1 MAKKVNNANKA
12 KKAKEAKKTDSKRF
26 VKHVGRISIIVA
38 LLFLTVYLI
47 TIISASSSFYADSAV
62 KNAKIYFDKD
72 MKAASE
78 LVQVHY
84 DRLYAIVDRV
94 EYAQSKENV
103 DEIISSYIGSEEFGD
118 LRYYSNGV
126 AYSPSGEIID
136 REVSAHEM
144 LLELSQSNMAGCTD
158 VYNDERVQIDCIAFF
173 VPVRGSEYI
182 DGLLSIVPADDI
194 ISVGEVLQE
203 DTSMVAVVSSKGKMF
218 AHMFAEGFTTNVGA
232 NIYDF
237 LEDFTTN
244 DKDMVDEVRALLIED
259 DIGTVEIQVSGTRYT
274 VVAEPIDAFDDH
286 LHLITMSKS
295 DDLITTEMNFIRHIV
310 NILLIAIIAF
320 LVGLVFAFLFQKKA
334 KEALNTANLKDAT
347 LECANIEGFRRAAM
361 NLIHGSSRQYVI
373 GVFCIRRFHFVED
386 RFGSEASFELLK
398 FISHVLSSFCNKNEA
413 YGYAGDGKFLLL
425 AEYPSESAFRDKLM
439 VFENIVNKYDLLVEN
454 QVKVK
459 IAAGLCPVA
468 GKRRTVNEMIDCA
481 TIVCEDAKNDSTV
494 SYVIYTENIRDK
506 ISRNEQIEAQMDN
519 ALENSEFRLFLQPK
533 YNVEKDEVD
542 SAEALVR
549 WFDNRKGDY
558 IYPAEFISLFETNG
572 FIVKMDHYIYLEVLK
587 YISEAVEKE
596 DKIVPISVNV
606 SRVTAS
612 APDFINFYVGNKKKY
627 MIDDGLITLE
637 FTETFAV
644 EDYEKFA
651 GIVNAL
657 HADGI
662 RCSID
667 DFGVGYSTFR
677 VLKELDMDEIK
688 LDRVF
693 LEEGVDVERDNQIIR
708 TLVDL
713 AHNLGMDVVQE
724 GVENKAMLDRVSGMG
739 IKVIQG
745 YYYAKAIP
753 LEEFKIFIKS
763 NTSIRYKS
771 IVK

>member
-1 MAKKVNNANKA
+1 MA
-12 KKAKEAKKTDSKRF
+12 KKAKDAKTAKKTKKADGKKF
-26 VKHVGRISIIVA
+26 MKHVGRISIIIA
-38 LLFLTVYLI
+38 LLFLTCYLI
-47 TIISASSSFYADSAV
+47 TIISASSSFYADSAE

-78 LVQVHY
+78 LVKVHY

-94 EYAQSKENV
+94 EYSQSKEDV

-126 AYSPSGEIID
+126 AYSPSGEEVD
-136 REVSAHEM
+136 REISAHEM
-144 LLELSQSNMAGCTD
+144 ILELSQRNEAGCTD

-194 ISVGEVLQE
+194 ISVGDVLQE
-203 DTSMVAVVSSKGKMF
+203 DTSMVAVVNSKGKMF
-218 AHMFAEGFTTNVGA
+218 AHIFAEGFTTNVGA

-237 LEDFTTN
+237 LEDFTVN
-244 DKDMVDEVRALLIED
+244 NKEMVDRVRDLLIKD
-259 DIGTVEIQVSGTRYT
+259 DIATTEIQSAGIRYT
-274 VVAEPIDAFDDH
+274 VVAEPIDAFDDQ
-286 LHLITMSKS
+286 LHLITISKS

-310 NILLIAIIAF
+310 NILLISIVAF

-347 LECANIEGFRRAAM
+347 LECANIEGFRRNAM
-361 NLIHGSSRQYVI
+361 NLMHGSGRPYVI

-398 FISHVLSSFCNKNEA
+398 FITHVLSSFCNKNEA
-413 YGYAGDGKFLLL
+413 YGYAGDGKFMIL
-425 AEYPSESAFRDKLM
+425 AEFPSEGAFRDKLM
-439 VFENIVNKYDLLVEN
+439 VFENIINKYDMLVEN

-468 GKRRTVNEMIDCA
+468 GKRRTINEMIDCA
-481 TIVCEDAKNDSTV
+481 TIVCEDAKNDTTTP
-494 SYVIYTENIRDK
+494 YVIFTETVRDK
-506 ISRNEQIEAQMDN
+506 ISRNEQIEARMDM

-533 YNVEKDEVD
+533 YNVEKDEID

-558 IYPAEFISLFETNG
+558 IYPAEFITLFETNG
-572 FIVKMDHYIYLEVLK
+572 FITKMDHYIYLEVLK

-596 DKIVPISVNV
+596 DKIVPIAVNV

-612 APDFINFYVGNKKKY
+612 APDFINFYIGNKKKY

-644 EDYEKFA
+644 EDYTKFA
-651 GIVNAL
+651 EIVHAL
-657 HADGI
+657 HEGGI

-693 LEEGVDVERDNQIIR
+693 LDEGVDVERDDMIIK
-708 TLVDL
+708 TLVEL
-713 AHNLGMDVVQE
+713 AHNLGMSVVQE
-724 GVENKAMLDRVSGMG
+724 GVENKSMLDRVTKMG
-739 IKVIQG
+739 IGVIQG

-753 LEEFKIFIKS
+753 LEEFKIFINS

>member
-1 MAKKVNNANKA
+1 MA
-12 KKAKEAKKTDSKRF
+12 KKAKDANTAEKTKKADGKKF
-26 VKHVGRISIIVA
+26 MKHVGRISIIIA
-38 LLFLTVYLI
+38 LLFLTCYLI
-47 TIISASSSFYADSAV
+47 TIISASSSFYADSAE

-78 LVQVHY
+78 LVKVHY

-94 EYAQSKENV
+94 EYSKSKEDV

-126 AYSPSGEIID
+126 AYSPSGEVVDKEI
-136 REVSAHEM
+136 SAHEM
-144 LLELSQSNMAGCTD
+144 ILELSQRNAAGCTD
-158 VYNDERVQIDCIAFF
+158 IYNDERVQIDCIAFF

-182 DGLLSIVPADDI
+182 DGLLSIVPADEI
-194 ISVGEVLQE
+194 ISVGDVLQE
-203 DTSMVAVVSSKGKMF
+203 DTSMVAVVNSKGKMF
-218 AHMFAEGFTTNVGA
+218 AHIFAEGFTTNVGA

-237 LEDFTTN
+237 LEDFTVN
-244 DKDMVDEVRALLIED
+244 NKEMIDKVRAILIEN
-259 DIGTVEIQVSGTRYT
+259 DIETVEIQAAGVRYT

-286 LHLITMSKS
+286 LHLITISKS
-295 DDLITTEMNFIRHIV
+295 DDLIATEMNFIRHIV
-310 NILLIAIIAF
+310 NILLIAIVAF

-334 KEALNTANLKDAT
+334 KEALDTANLKDAK
-347 LECANIEGFRRAAM
+347 LECANIEGFRRNAM
-361 NLIHGSSRQYVI
+361 NLMHGSGRPYAI
-373 GVFCIRRFHFVED
+373 CVFCIRRFHFVED

-398 FISHVLSSFCNKNEA
+398 FITHVLSSFCNKNET

-425 AEYPSESAFRDKLM
+425 AEFPSESAFRDKLM
-439 VFENIVNKYDLLVEN
+439 IFENIVNKYDILVEN

-459 IAAGLCPVA
+459 ISAGICLAA
-468 GKRRTVNEMIDCA
+468 GKRRTVNEMVDCA
-481 TIVCEDAKNDSTV
+481 TIVCEDAKNDTTTP
-494 SYVIYTENIRDK
+494 YVIFTETVRDK
-506 ISRNEQIEAQMDN
+506 ISRNEQIEARMDT
-519 ALENSEFRLFLQPK
+519 ALDNSEFRLFLQPK
-533 YNVEKDEVD
+533 YNAEKDEID

-587 YISEAVEKE
+587 YISEAIEKE
-596 DKIVPISVNV
+596 DKIVPIAVNV

-644 EDYEKFA
+644 EDYTKFA
-651 GIVNAL
+651 EIVHAL
-657 HADGI
+657 HEGGI

-693 LEEGVDVERDNQIIR
+693 LDEGVDVERDDMIIK
-708 TLVDL
+708 TLVEL
-713 AHNLGMDVVQE
+713 AHNLGMAVVQE
-724 GVENKAMLDRVSGMG
+724 GVENKSMLDRVTGMG
-739 IKVIQG
+739 IEVIQG

-753 LEEFKIFIKS
+753 LEEFKIFINS